1 MPLFVAEHH
10 HRPET
15 SPGCAA
21 MRRQLLSHISA
32 ARAAAHGVTIE
43 AEALIDGQHRLL
55 LVLDAA
61 NAEAVTGF
69 LGFLHDYGELAVLP
83 ASTAEQAAQRE
94 GCAAASRP
102 GSGAS
107 R

>member
-15 SPGCAA
+15 CPATGSL
-21 MRRQLLSHISA
+21 LLSHISA
-32 ARAAAHGVTIE
+32 ARAAGHGITIE

-61 NAEAVTGF
+61 DAEAVTGF
-69 LGFLHDYGELAVLP
+69 LGFLLGSGELAVLP
-83 ASTAEQAAQRE
+83 ASTAEQAAQQG
-94 GCAAASRP
+94 GCAAARQPRP
-102 GSGAS
+102 GTE
-107 R
+107 